1 MIDIHSLDSFLI
13 HQSRIG
19 NKALFANKPPSTG
32 IIAPFKKDVPGV
44 AINAT
49 TFAISSGKP

>member
-1 MIDIHSLDSFLI
+1 MNDIHSLDSFLI